1 MCSSHKVSLFSFCG
15 HSHFH
20 SFVAFKY
27 MILYPI
33 IQLISALRLY
43 AGGSVLGDLQYL
55 WSDVWLVLPLAVFS
69 MHSISILLTLKWD
82 GPVPKRNFPNEFHL
96 LLYFIQKSHFQSL
109 DKSFLILEELYWYSF
124 LFLWN

>member
-1 MCSSHKVSLFSFCG
+1 MCSPHEVFIVDIFI
-15 HSHFH
+15 FH

-55 WSDVWLVLPLAVFS
+55 WADVWLVLPLAVFS
-69 MHSISILLTLKWD
+69 MYFISILFTCKWA
-82 GPVPKRNFPNEFHL
+82 GPAPKKNFRSEFHL
-96 LLYFIQKSHFQSL
+96 LLYSIQRLLFLLL
-109 DKSFLILEELYWYSF
+109 DKSSLILEELSWYLFIF
-124 LFLWN
+124 LLK